1 MSLDGFKQEVDQQA
15 DLKKQQDNSSEQADK
30 KTEASDKPLEK
41 TDFLKMTPDQ
51 LKATEASHQ
60 EYMKLSEQ
68 WKQESHQSQWEAKDK
83 LAESMQTN
91 LDWS

>member
-1 MSLDGFKQEVDQQA
+1 MSLDGFKQEVCLAGRSQKISKITHQS
-15 DLKKQQDNSSEQADK
+15 KQI
-30 KTEASDKPLEK
+30 KTEASDKPPEK

-68 WKQESHQSQWEAKDK
+68 
-83 LAESMQTN
+83 
-91 LDWS
+91 